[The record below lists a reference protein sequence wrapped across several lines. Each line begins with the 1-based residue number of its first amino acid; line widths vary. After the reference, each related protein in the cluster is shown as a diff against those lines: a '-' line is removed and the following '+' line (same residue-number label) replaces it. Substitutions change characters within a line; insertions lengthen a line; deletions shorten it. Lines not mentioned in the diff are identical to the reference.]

1 VSDDTAPRAL
11 YLALLLLVIGSSIV
25 ARRMPLGQ
33 TAKMGAAWA
42 AIFAAAF
49 VLFAFRGE
57 FSGLWE
63 RLRSEVLGEQ
73 RAGRRELR
81 ISMANDGHF
90 WVNADINGQQ
100 VRFLIDSGASIT
112 TVSRTTAD
120 QAGLETGMRVE
131 QVETAN
137 GTVLMRKGRAE
148 RLIVGPIERQD
159 IGVNVNGSDSTNVLG
174 MNFLS
179 SLTRWS
185 VEGRSLVMVS

>member
-1 VSDDTAPRAL
+1 MSDDTAPRAL

-42 AIFAAAF
+42 GIFAAAL

-137 GTVLMRKGRAE
+137 GTVLMRKSRAE

-159 IGVNVNGSDSTNVLG
+159 IGVNVNESDATNVLG

>member
-1 VSDDTAPRAL
+1 
-11 YLALLLLVIGSSIV
+11 
-25 ARRMPLGQ
+25 
-33 TAKMGAAWA
+33 
-42 AIFAAAF
+42 
-49 VLFAFRGE
+49 
-57 FSGLWE
+57 
-63 RLRSEVLGEQ
+63 
-73 RAGRRELR
+73 
-81 ISMANDGHF
+81 MANDGHF

-131 QVETAN
+131 HVETAN
-137 GTVLMRKGRAE
+137 GTVLMRKSRAE

-159 IGVNVNGSDSTNVLG
+159 IGVNVNESDATNVLG